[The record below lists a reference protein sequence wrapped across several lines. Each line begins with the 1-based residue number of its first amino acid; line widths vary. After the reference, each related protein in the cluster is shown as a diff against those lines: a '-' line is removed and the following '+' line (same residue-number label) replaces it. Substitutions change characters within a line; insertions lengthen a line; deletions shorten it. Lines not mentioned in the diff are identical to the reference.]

1 WPAPPGGRPGDARP
15 PAPRS
20 PTSPTTCSSPPAS
33 PPRPQNADLPGCGR
47 GAGGGLRH
55 TRRMR
60 VYLPVTLT
68 ELTDPEGL
76 SGREARAL
84 TRSLRA
90 ALGPDAD
97 SDTGEY
103 AALVLAAEDSLHRLG
118 EQDPARRV
126 VAAAD
131 VPDAQVHAGE
141 QVARVSWPAG
151 VWSQVV
157 SFHADV
163 TDGGLDGLESA
174 AQREE
179 QSGQA
184 PVEDREP
191 AWCEGSE

>member
-1 WPAPPGGRPGDARP
+1 
-15 PAPRS
+15 
-20 PTSPTTCSSPPAS
+20 
-33 PPRPQNADLPGCGR
+33 
-47 GAGGGLRH
+47 
-55 TRRMR
+55 MR

-97 SDTGEY
+97 SETGEY

-131 VPDAQVHAGE
+131 VPDAQVRAGE
-141 QVARVSWPAG
+141 QVARVSVPAV

-157 SFHADV
+157 SFHADEAD
-163 TDGGLDGLESA
+163 DGVRAVVSA
-174 AQREE
+174 SRRGEQRALAQ
-179 QSGQA
+179 
-184 PVEDREP
+184 VEDLDLLWYDVTEREVL
-191 AWCEGSE
+191 AAEG